1 MIMTSTPIQT
11 PTLHIL
17 NKAPEHSRFAACLGA
32 LSPGDVLVL
41 SENAVLALPARQS
54 ELPEGTLAIAAD
66 LAARGLQEAF
76 AAQSIDYAELVRLTE
91 QHPRIISW

>member
-1 MIMTSTPIQT
+1 MTSTPVQT
-11 PTLHIL
+11 PTLHIV

-41 SENAVLALPARQS
+41 SENAVLALPARQN
-54 ELPEGTLAIAAD
+54 ELPEGTLAVSAD
-66 LAARGLQEAF
+66 LSARGLEETF
-76 AAQSIDYAELVRLTE
+76 AAQAIDYAELVRLTE